1 MAKEQKPHQFA
12 GIKTFDEV
20 YDLSVLDVEGLTWL
34 NEQYLN
40 RLKELGF
47 HLTHYTQI
55 CNKDGG
61 LHYLILE
68 HDNKT
73 EYREHWLRDVCEYQ
87 DDSQP
92 CSTYSLYFFI
102 LYLFIPYSA

>member
-1 MAKEQKPHQFA
+1 MAQEHPFAQIRTHNEISGPKEL
-12 GIKTFDEV
+12 DEESI
-20 YDLSVLDVEGLTWL
+20 DWL
-34 NEQYLN
+34 KEVYLN

-47 HLTHYTQI
+47 SLTHYTQI
-55 CNKDGG
+55 CNRDEGG

-68 HDNKT
+68 HDGKT

-92 CSTYSLYFFI
+92 CSTYSLYFYI